1 METGDPPEA
10 AAAASSSTAE
20 PPEVAL
26 VRAQLAQ
33 LLDDSAAAP
42 ELEPLRTIGAGRF
55 GATRLVRRASDG
67 CLLCSKQI
75 VIEQFTRRRH
85 ACSASDALHE
95 VEVLRLLGA
104 ACPHIVR
111 FAGAH
116 VADGALHI
124 LTEYAENG
132 SLRQLLDRRRDRGEV
147 LGEAEALD
155 LFVQLVSGVRHLHAH
170 KVVHRDIKPGN
181 IFLDRRNL
189 VRLGDFSIAPNDQLI
204 DVIELSSV
212 LALWT

>member
-1 METGDPPEA
+1 MMTSDPPDA

-42 ELEPLRTIGAGRF
+42 ELEPIRTIGAGRF

-85 ACSASDALHE
+85 GHASPSAAEAACTSASRTRRE
-95 VEVLRLLGA
+95 TRRGMEGA
-104 ACPHIVR
+104 A
-111 FAGAH
+111 
-116 VADGALHI
+116 
-124 LTEYAENG
+124 
-132 SLRQLLDRRRDRGEV
+132 
-147 LGEAEALD
+147 
-155 LFVQLVSGVRHLHAH
+155 
-170 KVVHRDIKPGN
+170 
-181 IFLDRRNL
+181 
-189 VRLGDFSIAPNDQLI
+189 
-204 DVIELSSV
+204 
-212 LALWT
+212 

>member
-1 METGDPPEA
+1 MEDDPETVEVIFTQGELFDY
-10 AAAASSSTAE
+10 TA
-20 PPEVAL
+20 
-26 VRAQLAQ
+26 LA
-33 LLDDSAAAP
+33 DDA
-42 ELEPLRTIGAGRF
+42 
-55 GATRLVRRASDG
+55 
-67 CLLCSKQI
+67 CSKQI

-85 ACSASDALHE
+85 GHASDALHE
-95 VEVLRLLGA
+95 VEVHRLLGA

-189 VRLGDFSIAPNDQLI
+189 VRLGDFGIARVLGGAADDGAQPQR
-204 DVIELSSV
+204 SV
-212 LALWT
+212 GTPLPRSAAAAGSETTILQSGRACLRTLPTPCSVPPVPYPVTQ